1 MATRVGHIAY
11 GFGHDT
17 KGRGRLHPTHGA
29 SKGDGDQLRLVFVF
43 REDDG
48 QPEAISGSQEE
59 AVESIFEILLVGLGW
74 PEFRICVA
82 KEPE

>member
-1 MATRVGHIAY
+1 
-11 GFGHDT
+11 
-17 KGRGRLHPTHGA
+17 
-29 SKGDGDQLRLVFVF
+29 LRLVFVF